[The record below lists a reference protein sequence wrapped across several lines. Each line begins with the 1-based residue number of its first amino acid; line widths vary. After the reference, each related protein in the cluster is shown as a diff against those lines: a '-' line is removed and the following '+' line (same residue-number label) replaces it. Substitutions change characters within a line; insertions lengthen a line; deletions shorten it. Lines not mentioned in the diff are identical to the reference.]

1 MGLFGKSFE
10 EKVNEALA
18 KLRPQFPGANIRAN
32 IQDEVVTLVGEVADM
47 ATKTKVMA
55 AFNELVETKN
65 TINQITIA
73 KPAAPPT
80 MADAAQAAPSA
91 PPTAAPGPV
100 GPRIHEVVKGD
111 TLSAIAKTYYG
122 KAGLYMKIFEA
133 NRDIL
138 DDPDLIKVGQ
148 KLKIPE

>member
-10 EKVNEALA
+10 EKVKEALA
-18 KLRPQFPGANIRAN
+18 RLRSQFPGATIRAN

-73 KPAAPPT
+73 KPAAPAP
-80 MADAAQAAPSA
+80 AAP
-91 PPTAAPGPV
+91 PIAASGPPV
-100 GPRIHEVVKGD
+100 GARIHEVVKGD

-138 DDPDLIKVGQ
+138 DNPDLIKVGQ

>member
-18 KLRPQFPGANIRAN
+18 KLRAQFPGANLRAN
-32 IQDEVVTLVGEVADM
+32 IQDEVVTLLGEVADM
-47 ATKTKVMA
+47 ATKSKVMA
-55 AFNELVETKN
+55 AFDGLVKTKN

-73 KPAAPPT
+73 KPAGPAAPP
-80 MADAAQAAPSA
+80 A
-91 PPTAAPGPV
+91 AAPGPPI

-111 TLSAIAKTYYG
+111 TLGAIAKTYYG
-122 KAGLYMKIFEA
+122 NASLYPKIFEA

-138 DDPDLIKVGQ
+138 DNPDLIKVGQ

>member
-18 KLRPQFPGANIRAN
+18 RLRPQFPGANIKAN
-32 IQDEVVTLVGEVADM
+32 IQDEVVTLVGEVADL
-47 ATKTKVMA
+47 ATKSKIMA
-55 AFNELVETKN
+55 AFDELVKTKN

-73 KPAAPPT
+73 KPVGPPAPP
-80 MADAAQAAPSA
+80 A
-91 PPTAAPGPV
+91 AAPGPI
-100 GPRIHEVVKGD
+100 GARIHEVVKGD
-111 TLSAIAKTYYG
+111 TLGAIAKTYYG
-122 KAGLYMKIFEA
+122 NASLYPKIFEA

-138 DDPDLIKVGQ
+138 DNPDLIKVGQ